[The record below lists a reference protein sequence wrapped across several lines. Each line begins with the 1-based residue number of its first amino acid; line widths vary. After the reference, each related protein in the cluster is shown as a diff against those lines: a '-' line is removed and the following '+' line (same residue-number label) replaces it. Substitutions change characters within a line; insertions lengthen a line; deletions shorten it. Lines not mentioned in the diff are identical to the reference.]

1 MSLVVV
7 TRLPPSSI
15 HSSQPHPALTRLLQN
30 PILNASR
37 LSLHMLRLDPGIPDA
52 PNVFLNLARLFA
64 PTRTVLLV
72 PGTPEPPPLSSIPSL
87 SIAHIRDPVVVQAAG
102 PGHGAGSPT
111 DKRHP
116 VPLAVLS
123 PLLISRDHPLWCME
137 RFAFAPAPA
146 APRAGDWDACLWQVQ
161 LETFGAAATN
171 GPTLLGWRW
180 DIEPRP
186 SEPVLP
192 SAPLTVS
199 NAPFSNLSVQMSV
212 KRSSLLCAA
221 G

>member
-1 MSLVVV
+1 M
-7 TRLPPSSI
+7 
-15 HSSQPHPALTRLLQN
+15 
-30 PILNASR
+30 LNASR
-37 LSLHMLRLDPGIPDA
+37 LSLHMLHLDPGTPDA

-87 SIAHIRDPVVVQAAG
+87 SIAHIRDPVVVQVAG
-102 PGHGAGSPT
+102 PGHGAGSPA

-116 VPLAVLS
+116 ASFAVLS
-123 PLLISRDHPLWCME
+123 PLLISRDHSLWCME

-146 APRAGDWDACLWQVQ
+146 APRAADWDACLWQVQ
-161 LETFGAAATN
+161 LETFGAAVTN

-180 DIEPRP
+180 AIEPRP
-186 SEPVLP
+186 SESLLP

-199 NAPFSNLSVQMSV
+199 NAPFSNPAVRRSVN
-212 KRSSLLCAA
+212 RRSLLCAA